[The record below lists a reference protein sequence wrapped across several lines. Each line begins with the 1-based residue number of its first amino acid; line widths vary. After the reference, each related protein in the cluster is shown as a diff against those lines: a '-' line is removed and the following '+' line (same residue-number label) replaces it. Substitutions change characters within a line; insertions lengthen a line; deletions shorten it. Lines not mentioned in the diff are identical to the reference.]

1 LGGYQLNE
9 ILQNLLTRR
18 SIRTYQKEQIENAE
32 LEAIIEA
39 AKYAPSGSNSQSWH
53 FTVVQ
58 NAEKLEQLNTCVR
71 EAFKDLAVDETT
83 YLAKIKGKKAAE
95 SNHYNFYYHAPTLII
110 VSNDRQYSNAMADS
124 SLALQNIFL
133 AAHSLHIGSCWINQL
148 AWFGD
153 EPAIR
158 DVLTAFG
165 IPKNY
170 KVYGAAALGYIS
182 GNQPKAAPRKEGTV
196 SIIR

>member
-1 LGGYQLNE
+1 LNE

-18 SIRTYQKEQIENAE
+18 SIRTYKREQIADTE
-32 LEAIIEA
+32 LEAILEA

-58 NAEKLEQLNTCVR
+58 SEEKLTHLNTLVR
-71 EAFKDLAVDETT
+71 EAFKTMVVDDTT
-83 YLAKIKGKKAAE
+83 YHAKIKGKKAAE
-95 SNHYNFYYHAPTLII
+95 SNNYNFYYHAPTLII
-110 VSNDRQYSNAMADS
+110 VSNDREYSNAMADS
-124 SLALQNIFL
+124 SLSLQNIFL

-148 AWFGD
+148 TWFDD

-158 DVLTAFG
+158 EVLSTLG
-165 IPKNY
+165 IPGNY
-170 KVYGAAALGYIS
+170 KVYGSAALGYIS

-196 SIIR
+196 SIIK

>member
-1 LGGYQLNE
+1 LGGFQLNE
-9 ILQNLLTRR
+9 ILQNILTRR
-18 SIRTYQKEQIENAE
+18 SIRTYKREQILDTE
-32 LEAIIEA
+32 LETIIEA

-58 NAEKLEQLNTCVR
+58 NEEKLKQLNIGVR
-71 EAFKDLAVDETT
+71 EAFKEMIVDDTT
-83 YLAKIKGKKAAE
+83 YRAKIAGKKAAE
-95 SNHYNFYYHAPTLII
+95 SNNYNFYYHAPTLII
-110 VSNDRQYSNAMADS
+110 VSNDREYSNAMADS
-124 SLALQNIFL
+124 SLSLQNIFL

-153 EPAIR
+153 EPAIQE
-158 DVLTAFG
+158 VLTTFG
-165 IPKNY
+165 IPGNY
-170 KVYGAAALGYIS
+170 KIYGAAALGYIS